1 MYEVFMALKE
11 IIYDQDI
18 LFIKLK
24 QQVKFNEIILLG
36 VTDGLIYD

>member
-18 LFIKLK
+18 LFINLK